1 MKTIIFPNNGNDR
14 WMSSPII
21 MDLGTLEVK
30 DLTSSRAGIDR
41 IFIAPEDCEI
51 RYYKNNNPI
60 LLKANKGDL
69 IISFIKNECY
79 KHYVVVLKNKEFK
92 ENIEGYEL
100 ERTVDQLKKESSCTK
115 CCDSCTKCCDCE
127 CSY

>member
-30 DLTSSRAGIDR
+30 DLVSSRAGIDR
-41 IFIAPEDCEI
+41 MFIAPEDCEI
-51 RYYKNNNPI
+51 RYYKNNKPI

-79 KHYVVVLKNKEFK
+79 KHYVVVVKNKEFK
-92 ENIEGYEL
+92 ENVEGYEL
-100 ERTVDQLKKESSCTK
+100 ERAVNQLKTESSCPMYK
-115 CCDSCTKCCDCE
+115 ICDCE
-127 CSY
+127 CSC

>member
-30 DLTSSRAGIDR
+30 DLVFSRAGIDR
-41 IFIAPEDCEI
+41 MFIAPEDCEI
-51 RYYKNNNPI
+51 RYYKNNKPI

-79 KHYVVVLKNKEFK
+79 KHYVVVVKNKEFK
-92 ENIEGYEL
+92 ENVEGYEL
-100 ERTVDQLKKESSCTK
+100 ERAVNQLKTESSCPMSK
-115 CCDSCTKCCDCE
+115 ICDCK
-127 CSY
+127 CSC

>member
-30 DLTSSRAGIDR
+30 DLVSSRAGIDR
-41 IFIAPEDCEI
+41 MFIAPEDCEI
-51 RYYKNNNPI
+51 RYYKNNKPI

-69 IISFIKNECY
+69 IISFVKNECY
-79 KHYVVVLKNKEFK
+79 KHYVVVVKNKEFK
-92 ENIEGYEL
+92 ENVEGYEL
-100 ERTVDQLKKESSCTK
+100 ERAVNQLKTESSCPMSK
-115 CCDSCTKCCDCE
+115 ICDCE
-127 CSY
+127 CSC

>member
-41 IFIAPEDCEI
+41 MFIAPEDCEI
-51 RYYKNNNPI
+51 RYYKNNKPI

-69 IISFIKNECY
+69 IISFVKNECY
-79 KHYVVVLKNKEFK
+79 KYYVVVVKNKEFK

-100 ERTVDQLKKESSCTK
+100 ERAVDQLKKESSCP
-115 CCDSCTKCCDCE
+115 KCCDCE
-127 CSY
+127 CSC